1 MYIIYHE
8 QTEMEVFIM
17 FKRLI
22 CQILII
28 LLVTG
33 SMDAAFADSNI
44 ITVPGEGSITIPA
57 ASYADSYS
65 SNNGQVTIVSKGKCL
80 SFNITDWVE
89 YKIRITQKGN
99 YALSVSAGTPSKLGV
114 KIDVYLDGEF
124 ITNGELGGTAG
135 FNTPGN
141 NEFSVISLSE
151 GEHTIRFINRTGGN
165 HFFSF
170 NLKRKYGDKTFA
182 KEEGNYKTTVLPTV
196 IEAENFNLG
205 KTGSESIFS
214 ERRGSG
220 SNYRKD
226 SNITVN
232 IDTTTN
238 AYSILL
244 YKGEYV
250 KYTFDVDYEGNYS
263 LSVSAKS
270 EGKAEIYFDG
280 YEKPLL
286 INTIGE
292 NLEDE
297 VFVSDIFL
305 KEGTYTITLKT
316 CDEVMVFDY
325 IRFMSTLNNGILLK
339 ELNEKEELKN
349 EEVAVGS
356 GYNNIYKE
364 IYVSSSGD
372 DSALGTKKAPFKTLK
387 RVKEEIASCNDAM
400 TGDIVVYICGK
411 YFEITETEVF
421 SVEHSGKNGYDVIIC
436 GENRLSPPIVHGG
449 KRVKGWQKYNDILW
463 RAHAPE
469 GITDVRHLYIDG
481 FPAVR
486 AQSKYT
492 YKVIEL
498 VDDPETPENP
508 DGFKVSTDNF
518 PEKLTNPEDMELLW
532 SIEWFGFIS
541 PVKSITYEE
550 RSATFLMDQP
560 CFGMNE
566 LNVEKMNVSS
576 GSYFYMENAPELID
590 EPGEFYFNKK
600 DGYIYYYPYQSDD
613 LINKD
618 VFVGKTEFL
627 FDIKGNS
634 SSDKVKNIIFDNL
647 DIRYSVWNYIT
658 TFGLKGSQADALY
671 DVENSSYST
680 FVAPAQINVNYADN
694 IRFINNIFSCLGST
708 AIGMRDCVT
717 NSSVDGNIFK
727 DTAGGAVSIG
737 TWEHS
742 TMNKGVLICRNINVT
757 NNVIRRIATELRNCV
772 PISVYYEADINILHN
787 DIEDVPYSGISAG
800 WGWGATKPA
809 TVWGNFNISNNRI
822 VDIMSSL
829 RDGSHIYT
837 LGGSRESVIS
847 GNYVAESGYIISGVY
862 NDQGSYN
869 YEIFDNVI
877 ECGET
882 DYWWMQGIDG
892 TGNLNAYNNHI
903 VGGTVRV
910 AAEANNT
917 EKNTTKY
924 DDKVWTGRALE
935 IINNAGVKKEYN
947 NLLSLSEKPEG
958 KISILEAIP
967 KDAYIPVNER
977 KALEG
982 TVEAE
987 DFMFGG
993 EGVGYHK
1000 ITPISPPNNNYRPLT
1015 DEVSLY
1021 KSNTMRSYVIDN
1033 NYDGEWL
1040 QYEIE
1045 IKETDEYYFD
1055 IITSQKWGEDTVQ
1068 PAMNVYIDGELVFAK
1083 KPIPYSVKWGI
1094 LDNSNIGK
1102 FHFTEGKHI
1111 IKVEILNNG
1120 FYFDA
1125 FRIHRDDPNV
1135 VKVELFGNE
1144 PEYDEGRI
1152 VYEGE

>member
-1 MYIIYHE
+1 M
-8 QTEMEVFIM
+8 MLKRFICK
-17 FKRLI
+17 F
-22 CQILII
+22 LII
-28 LLVTG
+28 LLIVSSAG
-33 SMDAAFADSNI
+33 VVSADSNI
-44 ITVPGEGSITIPA
+44 ITVPEDGGITIPA
-57 ASYADSYS
+57 SSYS
-65 SNNGQVTIVSKGKCL
+65 NSYSKNNGQVSIVSGGKCL

-89 YKIRITQKGN
+89 YKICVTRKGN
-99 YALSVSAGTPSKLGV
+99 YTLSVSAGTPSKTGV
-114 KIDVYLDGEF
+114 KFDVYIDGEF
-124 ITNGELGGTAG
+124 VTNGSIGGTAG
-135 FNTPGN
+135 FNSPGN
-141 NEFSVISLSE
+141 NEFSPVSLSE
-151 GEHTIRFINRTGGN
+151 GEHIIRFTNKTGGN

-170 NLKRKYGDKTFA
+170 TLKRKYGDKTFI
-182 KEEGNYKTTVLPTV
+182 KEDGSYKTTVLPTV
-196 IEAENFNLG
+196 IEAENFDLG
-205 KTGSESIFS
+205 KNGSKSIFS

-226 SNITVN
+226 SNITINVDVN
-232 IDTTTN
+232 TN

-244 YKGEYV
+244 YKDEYV
-250 KYTFDVDYEGNYS
+250 KYTFDVSYEGNYG
-263 LSVSAKS
+263 LFVSSKS
-270 EGKAEIYFDG
+270 EGKAEVYFDG

-286 INTIGE
+286 INTTGE
-292 NLEDE
+292 NVEGE
-297 VFVSDIFL
+297 TFVSNIYL
-305 KEGTYTITLKT
+305 KEGTYSMILKT
-316 CDEVMVFDY
+316 CDEVMLFDY
-325 IRFMSTLNNGILLK
+325 IRFMSSLNDGIPL
-339 ELNEKEELKN
+339 EELKVKDDKQTDAD
-349 EEVAVGS
+349 EVKS

-364 IYVSSSGD
+364 IYVSAIGD
-372 DSALGTKKAPFKTLK
+372 DLASGTKNAPFKTLK

-400 TGDIVVYICGK
+400 TGDIVVNICGK

-421 SVEHSGKNGYDVIIC
+421 SVEHSGKNGYNVIIR
-436 GENRLSPPIVHGG
+436 GENRLSPTIVHGG
-449 KRVKGWQKYNDILW
+449 KQVTGWEKHNDILW
-463 RAHAPE
+463 RAPAPE

-492 YKVIEL
+492 YKVVEL

-508 DGFKVSTDNF
+508 DGFIVSTDNF
-518 PEKLTNPEDMELLW
+518 PKTLTNAEDMECMW
-532 SIEWFGFIS
+532 SIEWFGFIT
-541 PVKSITYEE
+541 PVKDITYEE

-560 CFGMNE
+560 CFGMNK

-576 GSYFYMENAPELID
+576 GTHFYMENAPELLD

-600 DGYIYYYPYQSDD
+600 DGYIYYYPYKSDNMLED
-613 LINKD
+613 D
-618 VFVGKTEFL
+618 TFVGNVEFL

-634 SSDKVKNIIFDNL
+634 LSDKIENIIFDNL

-658 TFGLKGSQADALY
+658 TFGLKGTQADAIS
-671 DVENSSYST
+671 DIENSSYST
-680 FVAPAQINVNYADN
+680 IMTPAQINVNYADN
-694 IRFINNIFSCLGST
+694 IKFINSTFSCLGST
-708 AIGMRDCVT
+708 AIGMRDGVT
-717 NSSVDGNIFK
+717 NSTVDGNIFK

-742 TMNKGVLICRNINVT
+742 TMDKGTLICRNINVT
-757 NNVIRRIATELRNCV
+757 NNVIRRIATEQRNCV
-772 PISVYYEADINILHN
+772 PISVYYEADVNILHN

-800 WGWGATKPA
+800 WGWGSTKPA
-809 TVWGNFNISNNRI
+809 TIWGNFNISNNRI
-822 VDIMSSL
+822 VDIMSTL

-847 GNYVAESGYIISGVY
+847 GNYAADSGYIISGVY
-862 NDQGSYN
+862 NDQGSYY

-892 TGNLNAYNNHI
+892 TGNLNAYDNHI
-903 VGGTVRV
+903 IAGTVRV

-924 DDKVWTGRALE
+924 EDKVWSGKALE
-935 IINNAGVKKEYN
+935 IINNAGVEKEYK
-947 NLLSLSEKPEG
+947 NLLTLSERPKG

-967 KDAYIPVNER
+967 KDDYIPVNER

-982 TVEAE
+982 TIEAE

-993 EGVGYHK
+993 EGIGYHK
-1000 ITPISPPNNNYRPLT
+1000 ITPISPPNNTYRPLT

-1021 KSNTMRSYVIDN
+1021 KSSNMRTYVIDN
-1033 NYDGEWL
+1033 NFDGEWL
-1040 QYEIE
+1040 QYEVE

-1055 IITSQKWGEDTVQ
+1055 IITSQKWGEDSVQ
-1068 PAMNVYIDGELVFAK
+1068 PAMNVYIDGDLVFAQ

-1094 LDNSNIGK
+1094 LDNSTLGK
-1102 FHFTEGKHI
+1102 YNFKEGKHI
-1111 IKVEILNNG
+1111 IKIEFLNNG
-1120 FYFDA
+1120 FYLDA